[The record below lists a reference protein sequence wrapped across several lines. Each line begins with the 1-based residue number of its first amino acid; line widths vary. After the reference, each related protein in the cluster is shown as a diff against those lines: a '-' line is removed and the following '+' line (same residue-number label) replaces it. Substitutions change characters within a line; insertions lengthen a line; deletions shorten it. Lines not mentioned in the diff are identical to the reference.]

1 MSTNRDTNTRRAGVV
16 AAQLATIALLAAACS
31 GGGGS
36 STGSRSPSA
45 GGGSSSS
52 ASAVAYSA
60 CMRNHGVPNYPDP
73 DSHGNLTK
81 QGAQQFG
88 VSESR
93 FQSAQQACQ
102 HLLPDNNGALNADS
116 LRQCELA
123 GNCSHA
129 LVQWALAGGRIF
141 AQCMRNHGVPKWP
154 DPKTNSEGQPFF
166 PVSESGLSRSYTHSQ
181 QLRSKAEQCMSQS
194 GAVALPMG

>member
-1 MSTNRDTNTRRAGVV
+1 MATNRDSSTRRPRVGV
-16 AAQLATIALLAAACS
+16 ALLASIALLTAACS
-31 GGGGS
+31 SGGS

-45 GGGSSSS
+45 SSSS

-60 CMRNHGVPNYPDP
+60 CMRNRGVPNYPDP

-81 QGAQQFG
+81 QGAQQLG
-88 VSESR
+88 VSESQ

-116 LRQCELA
+116 LRQCESA

-129 LVQWALAGGRIF
+129 LVQWALSGGRIF
-141 AQCMRNHGVPKWP
+141 AQCMRSHGVPKWP
-154 DPKTNSEGQPFF
+154 DPKTNSEGQPYFA
-166 PVSESGLSRSYTHSQ
+166 VYESGLSHSYTHSQ
-181 QLRSKAEQCMSQS
+181 QLRSTAQQCMSQS

>member
-1 MSTNRDTNTRRAGVV
+1 MATNRDSSTRRPGVV
-16 AAQLATIALLAAACS
+16 AALLASIALLAAACS
-31 GGGGS
+31 SGGGS

-45 GGGSSSS
+45 SSSS

-60 CMRNHGVPNYPDP
+60 CLRNQGVPNYPDP
-73 DSHGNLTK
+73 DSNGNLTK
-81 QGAQQFG
+81 QGAQQLG
-88 VSESR
+88 VSESQ

-116 LRQCELA
+116 LRQCESA

-129 LVQWALAGGRIF
+129 LVQWALSGGRIF
-141 AQCMRNHGVPKWP
+141 AQCMRSHGVPKWP

-166 PVSESGLSRSYTHSQ
+166 AVYESGLSHSYTHSQ
-181 QLRSKAEQCMSQS
+181 QLRSKAQQCMSQS
-194 GAVALPMG
+194 GAVALPTG